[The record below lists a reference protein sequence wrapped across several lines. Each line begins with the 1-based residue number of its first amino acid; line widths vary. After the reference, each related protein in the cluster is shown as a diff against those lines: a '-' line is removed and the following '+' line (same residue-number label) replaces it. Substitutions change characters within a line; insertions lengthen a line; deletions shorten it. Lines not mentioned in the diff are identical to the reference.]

1 MKFIHQVR
9 DIKPH
14 VSPRSHSEPIC
25 AESESIYAPSEPSC
39 ASSEPTYAP
48 SEPLWCP
55 KWTLKNYAP
64 SEPLWCPKW
73 TLKIY
78 PPSEPKFLPKVSPSP
93 WRSWISCRIMRARSS
108 PTGSKTYTARCS
120 KHSSHSLYS
129 PNIMSPAS
137 NLHWF
142 LPCILH
148 LSNVP
153 PSKLHLFFLFFLHL
167 QFLPLF
173 NLHFAFPFFLQL
185 SCVPL
190 SNLHF
195 PIPFFCF
202 F

>member
-1 MKFIHQVR
+1 MSPNFCLKWAPRLGGPESLAASCVQGLRPRVR
-9 DIKPH
+9 RRTLPD
-14 VSPRSHSEPIC
+14 
-25 AESESIYAPSEPSC
+25 APST
-39 ASSEPTYAP
+39 AS
-48 SEPLWCP
+48 
-55 KWTLKNYAP
+55 
-64 SEPLWCPKW
+64 
-73 TLKIY
+73 
-78 PPSEPKFLPKVSPSP
+78 
-93 WRSWISCRIMRARSS
+93 
-108 PTGSKTYTARCS
+108 GSDRPAS
-120 KHSSHSLYS
+120 DVNLSHSLYS

-142 LPCILH
+142 LTCILH

-153 PSKLHLFFLFFLHL
+153 PSKLHLLFLFFLHL

-202 F
+202 FYFFNRDVNKHPRTNAIWQHKNASILPRPSSSVERSRIR